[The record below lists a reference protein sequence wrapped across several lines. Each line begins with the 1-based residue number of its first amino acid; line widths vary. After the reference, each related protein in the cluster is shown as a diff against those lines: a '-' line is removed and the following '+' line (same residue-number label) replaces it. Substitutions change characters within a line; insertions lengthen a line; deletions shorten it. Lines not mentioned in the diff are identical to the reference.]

1 MLLAAVA
8 LFGLS
13 RIGTGSALTD
23 TIVWFALLGLGLSPV
38 MVGATDVIVGNA
50 PVELAGVAGGLQSTA
65 MQVGGTLGTA
75 ILGAVMSAKVASLLP
90 ARWSGAHL
98 PALTPAQLTQ
108 VKSAVTVGVAPVP
121 HGAPA
126 RLGAAITSI
135 SHAVFTSGMSAAFLV
150 ASAVALAGAGVG
162 LLTRQGREAHG
173 PGML

>member
-1 MLLAAVA
+1 
-8 LFGLS
+8 
-13 RIGTGSALTD
+13 
-23 TIVWFALLGLGLSPV
+23 
-38 MVGATDVIVGNA
+38 
-50 PVELAGVAGGLQSTA
+50 

-108 VKSAVTVGVAPVP
+108 AKSAVTVGVAPVP

-126 RLGAAITSI
+126 PLGAAITSI
-135 SHAVFTSGMSAAFLV
+135 SHAVFTSGMSASFLV
-150 ASAVALAGAGVG
+150 ASAVALVGAGVG

-173 PGML
+173 PAML